1 MVIKFP
7 DENSQPIKHSPHIA
21 GHEFIV
27 MHMHTHFSLAIVS
40 VPTYNVINKISRK
53 MTALSLCL
61 WAELWIIHSQIKA
74 PLQHC
79 SLFDAFTLGFVFVF
93 FAINAQ
99 ISVALD
105 DVVFLVTL
113 LWKKNIGTLCLVQ
126 SGVIRWIRKM
136 ILLKKNSTIN

>member
-40 VPTYNVINKISRK
+40 VPTHNVINKISRK
-53 MTALSLCL
+53 MTALSLSRAL
-61 WAELWIIHSQIKA
+61 NYTQSNKGPPFKHS
-74 PLQHC
+74 

-99 ISVALD
+99 VSVALD

-126 SGVIRWIRKM
+126 SGVICWIRKM
-136 ILLKKNSTIN
+136 ILLKKSSTIN

>member
-61 WAELWIIHSQIKA
+61 
-74 PLQHC
+74 
-79 SLFDAFTLGFVFVF
+79 
-93 FAINAQ
+93 
-99 ISVALD
+99 
-105 DVVFLVTL
+105 
-113 LWKKNIGTLCLVQ
+113 
-126 SGVIRWIRKM
+126 
-136 ILLKKNSTIN
+136 